1 MSLLLFSNNAS
12 TTLAAGISSSAT
24 SVSVASGTGAEFPAP
39 SGGQYFR
46 ATFVKNGNPNIFEIV
61 KVTGVATDTFTIIR
75 AQETTTALAWAVG
88 DFFNLFPT
96 AGDLADLVQKDDL
109 QGQSGNY
116 AIDTGPANAY
126 AVVLTPALTAHVTGM
141 PIRWKAGH
149 ASTAACTFND
159 GVGAASLNLQ
169 DGTAVPA
176 GAINAGGIYT
186 SIWNGSAF
194 ELAGAGYATQGF
206 ATTAANTAAGTAQ
219 TNSETF
225 ASAADVVVLNTAET
239 YAANAAAAAQNNAE
253 TYALAQAAAAEAAAV
268 ATAENFAQNGSNITL
283 GSISA
288 ARLPEIG
295 ALTGITIA
303 ADPGTVPSG
312 VHGQMWFYY

>member
-12 TTLAAGISSSAT
+12 TTLAAAISSSAT
-24 SVSVASGTGAEFPAP
+24 SVSVASGTGAGFPAP

-46 ATFVKNGNPNIFEIV
+46 ATLVKNGNPNIFEIV

-109 QGQSGNY
+109 QGQGGNY

-126 AVVLTPALTAHVTGM
+126 SVALTPALTAHVTGM

-149 ASTAACTFND
+149 TSTAACTFND
-159 GVGAASLNLQ
+159 GTGVASLNLQ
-169 DGTAVPA
+169 DGTAVPS
-176 GAINAGGIYT
+176 GAINAGSIYT

-194 ELAGAGYATQGF
+194 ELAGDGYATRGF
-206 ATTAANTAAGTAQ
+206 ATTAATTAAATAQ
-219 TNSETF
+219 ANAETF
-225 ASAADVVVLNTAET
+225 SGAADVVVLNAAET
-239 YAANAAAAAQNNAE
+239 YAASAAAAAQSNAE
-253 TYALAQAAAAEAAAV
+253 TYAGTVASAAQAAAIAAAEAFSA
-268 ATAENFAQNGSNITL
+268 NGSNI
-283 GSISA
+283 GSGIVA
-288 ARLPEIG
+288 AAHLPEIG
-295 ALTGITIA
+295 VLTGITIA

-312 VHGQMWFYY
+312 IHGQMFMYY